1 MPRTLGA
8 KGKPKYITVTV
19 AQINK
24 IFAPHAK
31 IDISF
36 KYAYQFM
43 ENLDKFRDEK
53 DKETA
58 LGLLIAAQEKLNV
71 EKEEKKREKIP
82 IKVIDF
88 SKEKRE
94 TVEQ

>member
-1 MPRTLGA
+1 
-8 KGKPKYITVTV
+8 
-19 AQINK
+19 
-24 IFAPHAK
+24 
-31 IDISF
+31 
-36 KYAYQFM
+36 M